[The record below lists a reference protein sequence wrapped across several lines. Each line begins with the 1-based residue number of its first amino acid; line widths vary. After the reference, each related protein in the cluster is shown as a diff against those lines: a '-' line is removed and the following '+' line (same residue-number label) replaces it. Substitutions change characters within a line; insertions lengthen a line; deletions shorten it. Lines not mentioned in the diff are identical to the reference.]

1 MSQPIQKTTINLT
14 SPSKNL
20 DGHVQETKQ
29 KRLEIYRTEEIDTLV
44 RWVSFIKIKFKNSKL
59 RCLRH

>member
-44 RWVSFIKIKFKNSKL
+44 RWVYYYFI
-59 RCLRH
+59 